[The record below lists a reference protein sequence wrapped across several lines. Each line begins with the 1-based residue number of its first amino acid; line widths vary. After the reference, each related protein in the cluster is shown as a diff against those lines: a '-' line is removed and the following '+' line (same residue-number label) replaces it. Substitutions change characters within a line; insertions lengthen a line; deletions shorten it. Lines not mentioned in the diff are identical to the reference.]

1 MTAIN
6 YFDGR
11 ETGNN
16 GFYNQP
22 FDAVF
27 VNAYLDDIDHKK
39 VLYHELGH
47 VGQYLANY
55 QRLKEKFEAEA
66 DRVMIKNLLKDYLQ
80 ELEHPKQFNV
90 YRFMKHN
97 RLKTLKDE
105 VIALEE
111 FRKLCSE
118 VQ

>member
-1 MTAIN
+1 MTAVL

-11 ETGNN
+11 DVAEDGL
-16 GFYNQP
+16 YNQP
-22 FDAVF
+22 YDTILI
-27 VNAYLDDIDHKK
+27 NAYLDDIDKKK
-39 VLYHELGH
+39 VLYHEMGH

-66 DRVMIKNLLKDYLQ
+66 DRVMIKNLLKDYLE
-80 ELEHPKQFNV
+80 ELENPKQFNV

-111 FRKLCSE
+111 FRKL
-118 VQ
+118 VGN